1 MDKRRGFPIG
11 QGIVCERCQ
20 AVFAELD
27 LAQNTCARLADG
39 EMPARV
45 RKAILK
51 AIREAEAGAGGRAN

>member
-1 MDKRRGFPIG
+1 MDHARGFPIG
-11 QGIVCERCQ
+11 QEVMCERCR

-51 AIREAEAGAGGRAN
+51 AISS